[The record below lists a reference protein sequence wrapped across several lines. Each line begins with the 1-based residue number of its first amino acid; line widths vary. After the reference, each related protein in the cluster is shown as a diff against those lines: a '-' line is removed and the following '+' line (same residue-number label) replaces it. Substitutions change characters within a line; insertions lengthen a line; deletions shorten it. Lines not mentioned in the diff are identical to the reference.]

1 MEIRRPLAAVLTALA
16 LFGGG
21 ATLTGCGNWG
31 PTTPNEGTTDDEGTA
46 DEGVNDR
53 NRETERPGGNLPN
66 NSDPEIEQELDD
78 DTSDPD

>member
-1 MEIRRPLAAVLTALA
+1 MEIRRPLAAVLASLA

-31 PTTPNEGTTDDEGTA
+31 PTTPNEGTTDDEIEVG
-46 DEGVNDR
+46 DSVNEPDR
-53 NRETERPGGNLPN
+53 ERPGGNLPN
-66 NSDPEIEQELDD
+66 NSDPEVEQELDE